1 MKRDAIL
8 INLQDYH
15 LDLVDKVVRLI
26 VSTTR
31 EYSDEDEFET
41 LIEGVLAGDLDAF
54 FSEATSMLFCDGG
67 CEIESYAGW
76 FRMNKRKVAAHFDT
90 FPQVVKHQ
98 LETHNDYEAS
108 LQPGRQGKHQS
119 EAGFRFT
126 LPLEVASVMTD
137 LVDIVR
143 SRPKTEEDGDE
154 GEEGGTKGDLVITKD
169 HLNDLDDGNFGW
181 TNASDKEG
189 YVRSWMNLVSLFS
202 LLLLPWRADILFALL
217 GRTSLR
223 CCSQSRK
230 VSPSPR
236 PRSSRHPLVSSRPRS
251 IIHPRL
257 G

>member
-67 CEIESYAGW
+67 CEIESYVGW

-98 LETHNDYEAS
+98 LETHNDYEAP
-108 LQPGRQGKHQS
+108 LQPGRQEKHQS
-119 EAGFRFT
+119 EVGFRFT
-126 LPLEVASVMTD
+126 LPLEVACVMSD
-137 LVDIVR
+137 LVDVVR
-143 SRPKTEEDGDE
+143 SRPVIKEEEEVEEEVE
-154 GEEGGTKGDLVITKD
+154 GSSESTVTRARLDT
-169 HLNDLDDGNFGW
+169 LDDGNF
-181 TNASDKEG
+181 
-189 YVRSWMNLVSLFS
+189 RWMNAGDSSGYFSSWTSLVSPFFLAFS
-202 LLLLPWRADILFALL
+202 VCALE
-217 GRTSLR
+217 S
-223 CCSQSRK
+223 
-230 VSPSPR
+230 
-236 PRSSRHPLVSSRPRS
+236 
-251 IIHPRL
+251 
-257 G
+257 